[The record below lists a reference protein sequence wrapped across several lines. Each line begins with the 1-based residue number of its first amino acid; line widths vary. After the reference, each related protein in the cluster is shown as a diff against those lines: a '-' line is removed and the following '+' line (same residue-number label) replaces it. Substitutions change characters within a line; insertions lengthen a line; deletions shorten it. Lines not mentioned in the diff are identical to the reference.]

1 MNLLLCKKGDDVN
14 IVTGTSADLS
24 MEIMAGVARYRHRVF
39 VEKLGWQLRC
49 ENALEYDEFDRD
61 DTVYVVAH
69 DAANEVVGTA
79 RLLPTT
85 RPYLLDEIFPHLLK
99 GLPPPR
105 SPDVWELSRFAA
117 VDFSS
122 QGGSALAQFSSPI
135 AVGLLQAC
143 LDCAA
148 RHGAKRFITVSPL
161 GVERLLRI
169 AGFRAHRLA
178 PPTLVDGNPVF
189 ACSISCE
196 VQSDMAFAP
205 STYPFALQA

>member
-1 MNLLLCKKGDDVN
+1 MN
-14 IVTGTSADLS
+14 IVTGTSSDLS
-24 MEIMAGVARYRHRVF
+24 LEIMAGVARYRHRVF

-49 ENALEYDEFDRD
+49 ENALEYDQFDRD

-69 DAANEVVGTA
+69 NAAQEVVGTA

-85 RPYLLDEIFPHLLK
+85 RPYLLGEVFPHLLN
-99 GLPPPR
+99 GVPPPQ

-117 VDFSS
+117 VDFTAH
-122 QGGSALAQFSSPI
+122 GGSALAQFSSPI
-135 AVGLLQAC
+135 AVGLLQAS
-143 LDCAA
+143 LECAA

-178 PPTLVDGNPVF
+178 PPTIVDGNPVF

-196 VQSDMAFAP
+196 VLTDLTESHSP
-205 STYPFALQA
+205 YPVALHA

>member
-1 MNLLLCKKGDDVN
+1 MN

-24 MEIMAGVARYRHRVF
+24 LEIMAGVARYRHKVF

-49 ENALEYDEFDRD
+49 ENALEYDQFDRD

-69 DAANEVVGTA
+69 NRDQEVVGTA

-85 RPYLLDEIFPHLLK
+85 RPYLLNEVFPHLLH
-99 GLPPPR
+99 GVQPPR
-105 SPDVWELSRFAA
+105 SPEVWELSRFAA
-117 VDFSS
+117 MDFSV
-122 QGGSALAQFSSPI
+122 QGSSALAQFSSPI
-135 AVGLLQAC
+135 AVGLLQAS
-143 LDCAA
+143 LECAA

-169 AGFRAHRLA
+169 AGFKAHRLA
-178 PPTLVDGNPVF
+178 PPTIVDGNPVF

-196 VQSDMAFAP
+196 AQRAP
-205 STYPFALQA
+205 AGVRELPLC

>member
-1 MNLLLCKKGDDVN
+1 MN

-24 MEIMAGVARYRHRVF
+24 LEIMAGVARYRHRVF

-49 ENALEYDEFDRD
+49 ENALEYDQFDRD

-69 DAANEVVGTA
+69 NRDHEVVGTA

-85 RPYLLDEIFPHLLK
+85 RPYLLDEVFPHLLH
-99 GLPPPR
+99 GMEPPH
-105 SPDVWELSRFAA
+105 SSDVWELSRFAA
-117 VDFSS
+117 MDFSVQS
-122 QGGSALAQFSSPI
+122 SSALAQFSSPI
-135 AVGLLQAC
+135 AVGLLQAS
-143 LDCAA
+143 LECAA

-178 PPTLVDGNPVF
+178 PPTMVDGNPVF

-196 VQSDMAFAP
+196 MQGAP
-205 STYPFALQA
+205 AAVRELSLC